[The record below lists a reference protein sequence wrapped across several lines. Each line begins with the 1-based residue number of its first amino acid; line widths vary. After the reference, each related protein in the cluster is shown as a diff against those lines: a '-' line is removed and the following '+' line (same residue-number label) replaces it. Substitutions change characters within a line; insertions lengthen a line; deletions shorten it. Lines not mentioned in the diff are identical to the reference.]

1 MDADFDGEEAAV
13 LEEGGRVC
21 HEAAVEVEAVLAA
34 GERGARLFEPDFG
47 REGGDVAVR
56 DVGRVGEDGVVALA
70 RERREQVA
78 GVEGDAV
85 RDFERGGV
93 FLSDGARGR
102 ADVDGVG
109 LRLGQE
115 MEDGKAD
122 GTGACADVGKG
133 NRFCSP
139 SPRRRST
146 AACTRISVS
155 GRGTR
160 VSAVTLKVSPMNS
173 FSPSR

>member
-13 LEEGGRVC
+13 FEEGGGVC
-21 HEAAVEVEAVLAA
+21 REAAVEVEAVLTA
-34 GERGARLFEPDFG
+34 GEGGVRLFESHFW
-47 REGGDVAVR
+47 REGGDVIVR
-56 DVGRVGEDGVVALA
+56 DVGRVREDGVVAA

-109 LRLGQE
+109 LRLG
-115 MEDGKAD
+115 
-122 GTGACADVGKG
+122 
-133 NRFCSP
+133 
-139 SPRRRST
+139 
-146 AACTRISVS
+146 
-155 GRGTR
+155 
-160 VSAVTLKVSPMNS
+160 
-173 FSPSR
+173 